1 MKNLSYF
8 VNHLKKNKYS
18 WLITGAGGF
27 IGSNLV
33 NFLLSLDQRVVGLD
47 NFSLGIKDEL
57 LDLSLQHNKKL
68 FSLIEGDIT
77 DRKTCLAALKKIDFV
92 LHHAALGSVPRSIS
106 DPFSSNNANITGF
119 LNMLISSRDAKIRNF
134 VYASS
139 SSTYGDHEAL
149 PKVEDVIGKPKNPY
163 SITKYVNEL
172 YADTFAEH
180 YGFKTIGLRYFNV
193 FGPRQRENGDY
204 AAVIPKWI
212 KNILN
217 NKNIEIYGDG
227 ETSRD
232 FCYIENAIQ
241 ANIIAALC
249 KNEIAKGQVYNISVG
264 GQTSLNKLFSMIH
277 KNIEKTVGKKIDI
290 NPIYKNFRPGD
301 IRHSR
306 ADISKAK
313 KLLNYNPT
321 HKVEEGIK
329 ETISWYI
336 DKKQK

>member
-1 MKNLSYF
+1 MKTFSDYI
-8 VNHLKKNKYS
+8 NHLKKNQYS

-33 NFLLSLDQRVVGLD
+33 NFLLGLNQRVVGLD
-47 NFSLGIKDEL
+47 NFSLGIKEEL
-57 LDLSLQHNKKL
+57 LNLTKNYENNL
-68 FSLIEGDIT
+68 FTLVEGDIN
-77 DRKTCLAALKKIDFV
+77 DKKTCILALKKVDFA

-106 DPFSSNNANITGF
+106 DPFSSNEANISGF
-119 LNMLISSRDAKIRNF
+119 LNMLISARDSNVKNF
-134 VYASS
+134 IYASS
-139 SSTYGDHEAL
+139 SSAYGDHEAL

-172 YADTFAEH
+172 YANTFEEH
-180 YGFKTIGLRYFNV
+180 YGFKSIGLRYFNV

-217 NKNIEIYGDG
+217 RQDIEIYGDG
-227 ETSRD
+227 ETSRE

-241 ANIIAALC
+241 ANIISALS

-264 GQTSLNKLFSMIH
+264 DQTTLNNLFSMIH
-277 KNIEKTVGKKIDI
+277 NNIENSIGENIKI
-290 NPIYKNFRPGD
+290 NPIYKDFRAGD

-313 KLLNYNPT
+313 KLLNYSPSHN
-321 HKVEEGIK
+321 VEKGIK
-329 ETISWYI
+329 ETVNWYI
-336 DKKQK
+336 NKK

>member
-1 MKNLSYF
+1 LKTFSDYI
-8 VNHLKKNKYS
+8 NHLKKNQYS

-33 NFLLSLDQRVVGLD
+33 NFLLGLNQRVVGLD
-47 NFSLGIKDEL
+47 NFSLGIKEEL
-57 LDLSLQHNKKL
+57 LNLTKNYENNL
-68 FSLIEGDIT
+68 FTLVEGDIN
-77 DRKTCLAALKKIDFV
+77 DKKTCILALKKVDFA

-106 DPFSSNNANITGF
+106 DPFSSNEANISGF
-119 LNMLISSRDAKIRNF
+119 LNMLISARDSNVKNF
-134 VYASS
+134 IYASS
-139 SSTYGDHEAL
+139 SSAYGDHEAL

-172 YADTFAEH
+172 YANTFEEH
-180 YGFKTIGLRYFNV
+180 YGFKSIGLRYFNV

-217 NKNIEIYGDG
+217 RQDIEIYGDG

-241 ANIIAALC
+241 ANIISALS

-264 GQTSLNKLFSMIH
+264 DQTTLNNLFSMIH
-277 KNIEKTVGKKIDI
+277 NNIENSIGENIKI
-290 NPIYKNFRPGD
+290 NPIYKDFRAGD

-313 KLLNYNPT
+313 KLLNYSPSHN
-321 HKVEEGIK
+321 VEKGIK
-329 ETISWYI
+329 ETVNWYI
-336 DKKQK
+336 NKK

>member
-1 MKNLSYF
+1 MKTFSDYI
-8 VNHLKKNKYS
+8 NHLKKNQYS

-33 NFLLSLDQRVVGLD
+33 NFLLGLNQRVVGLD
-47 NFSLGIKDEL
+47 NFSLGIKEEL
-57 LDLSLQHNKKL
+57 LNLTKNYENNL
-68 FSLIEGDIT
+68 FTLVEGDIN
-77 DRKTCLAALKKIDFV
+77 DKKTCILALKKVDFA

-106 DPFSSNNANITGF
+106 DPFSSNEANISGF
-119 LNMLISSRDAKIRNF
+119 LNMLISARDSNVKNF
-134 VYASS
+134 IYASS
-139 SSTYGDHEAL
+139 SSAYGDHEAL

-172 YADTFAEH
+172 YANTFEEH
-180 YGFKTIGLRYFNV
+180 YGFKSIGLRYFNV

-217 NKNIEIYGDG
+217 RQDIEIYGDG

-241 ANIIAALC
+241 ANIISALS

-264 GQTSLNKLFSMIH
+264 DQTTLNNLFSMIH
-277 KNIEKTVGKKIDI
+277 NNIDNSIGENIKI
-290 NPIYKNFRPGD
+290 NPIYKDFRAGD

-313 KLLNYNPT
+313 KLLNYSPSHN
-321 HKVEEGIK
+321 VEKGIK
-329 ETISWYI
+329 ETVNWYI
-336 DKKQK
+336 NKK

>member
-1 MKNLSYF
+1 MKTFSDYI
-8 VNHLKKNKYS
+8 NHLKKNQYS

-33 NFLLSLDQRVVGLD
+33 NFLLGLNQRVVGLD
-47 NFSLGIKDEL
+47 NFSLGIKEEL
-57 LDLSLQHNKKL
+57 LNLTKNYENNL
-68 FSLIEGDIT
+68 FTLVEGDIN
-77 DRKTCLAALKKIDFV
+77 DKKTCILALKKVDFA

-106 DPFSSNNANITGF
+106 DPFSSNEANISGF
-119 LNMLISSRDAKIRNF
+119 LNMLISARDSNVKNF
-134 VYASS
+134 IYASS
-139 SSTYGDHEAL
+139 SSAYGDHEAL

-172 YADTFAEH
+172 YANTFEEH
-180 YGFKTIGLRYFNV
+180 YGFKSIGLRYFNV

-217 NKNIEIYGDG
+217 RQDIEIYGDG

-241 ANIIAALC
+241 ANIISALS

-264 GQTSLNKLFSMIH
+264 DQTTLNNLFSMIH
-277 KNIEKTVGKKIDI
+277 NNIENSIGENIKI
-290 NPIYKNFRPGD
+290 NPIYKDFRAGD

-313 KLLNYNPT
+313 KLLNYSPSHN
-321 HKVEEGIK
+321 VEKGIK
-329 ETISWYI
+329 ETVNWYI
-336 DKKQK
+336 NRK

>member
-1 MKNLSYF
+1 MKTFSDYI
-8 VNHLKKNKYS
+8 NHLKKNQYS

-33 NFLLSLDQRVVGLD
+33 NFLLGLNQRVVGLD
-47 NFSLGIKDEL
+47 NFSLGIKEEL
-57 LDLSLQHNKKL
+57 LNLTKNYENNL
-68 FSLIEGDIT
+68 FTLVEGDIN
-77 DRKTCLAALKKIDFV
+77 DKKTCILALKKVDFA

-106 DPFSSNNANITGF
+106 DPFSSNEANISGF
-119 LNMLISSRDAKIRNF
+119 LNMLISARDSNVKNF
-134 VYASS
+134 IYASS
-139 SSTYGDHEAL
+139 SSAYGDHEAL

-172 YADTFAEH
+172 YANTFEEH
-180 YGFKTIGLRYFNV
+180 YGFKSIGLRYFNV

-217 NKNIEIYGDG
+217 RQDVEIYGDG

-241 ANIIAALC
+241 ANIISALS

-264 GQTSLNKLFSMIH
+264 DQTTLNNLFSMIH
-277 KNIEKTVGKKIDI
+277 NNIENSIGENIKI
-290 NPIYKNFRPGD
+290 NPIYKDFRAGD

-313 KLLNYNPT
+313 KLLNYSPSHN
-321 HKVEEGIK
+321 VEKGIK
-329 ETISWYI
+329 ETVNWYI
-336 DKKQK
+336 NKK

>member
-1 MKNLSYF
+1 MKTFNNYI
-8 VNHLKKNKYS
+8 NHLKKNQYT

-33 NFLLSLDQRVVGLD
+33 NFLLSLNQKVVGLD

-57 LDLSLQHNKKL
+57 LNLTKNYNIDLFNLV
-68 FSLIEGDIT
+68 EGDIN
-77 DRKTCLAALKKIDFV
+77 DKDICISALKKIDFV

-106 DPFSSNNANITGF
+106 DPFSSNEANITGF
-119 LNMLISSRDAKIRNF
+119 LNMLISARDSNIKNF
-134 VYASS
+134 IYASS
-139 SSTYGDHEAL
+139 SSAYGDHEAL

-172 YADTFAEH
+172 YANTFSEH
-180 YGFKTIGLRYFNV
+180 YSFKSIGLRYFNV

-217 NKNIEIYGDG
+217 KQDVEIYGDG

-232 FCYIENAIQ
+232 FCFIDNAIQ
-241 ANIIAALC
+241 ANIIAALSE
-249 KNEIAKGQVYNISVG
+249 NEIAKGQVYNISVG
-264 GQTSLNKLFSMIH
+264 DQTSLKKLFSMIH
-277 KNIEKTVGKKIDI
+277 TNIENSIGETIKSK
-290 NPIYKNFRPGD
+290 PIYKDFRPGD

-313 KLLNYNPT
+313 KLLNYLPS
-321 HKVEEGIK
+321 HDVEKGIK

-336 DKKQK
+336 DKK

>member
-1 MKNLSYF
+1 MKNFSFYI
-8 VNHLKKNKYS
+8 NHLKKNQYS

-33 NFLLSLDQRVVGLD
+33 NFLLNLNQKIVGLD

-57 LDLSLQHNKKL
+57 LEIISKYNKNS
-68 FSLIEGDIT
+68 FTLIEGDIK
-77 DRKTCLAALKKIDFV
+77 DKNTCISALKDVDFV
-92 LHHAALGSVPRSIS
+92 LHQAALGSVPRSIS
-106 DPFSSNNANITGF
+106 DPFSSNEANITGF
-119 LNMLISSRDAKIRNF
+119 LNMLISARDSNIKNF
-134 VYASS
+134 IYAGS

-149 PKVEDVIGKPKNPY
+149 PKVENVIGKPKNPY
-163 SITKYVNEL
+163 SITKFVNEL

-180 YGFKTIGLRYFNV
+180 YNFKTIGLRYFNV

-217 NKNIEIYGDG
+217 KQDIEIYGDG

-232 FCYIENAIQ
+232 FCFVENAIQ
-241 ANIIAALC
+241 ANIIAALTQ
-249 KNEIAKGQVYNISVG
+249 NENAKGHVYNISVG
-264 GQTSLNKLFSMIH
+264 GQTSLNHLFSMIH
-277 KNIEKTVGKKIDI
+277 NTIEKSLGEQIKIK
-290 NPIYKNFRPGD
+290 PIYKDFRPGD

-313 KLLNYNPT
+313 KLLNYAPT
-321 HKVEEGIK
+321 HNVEKGIK
-329 ETISWYI
+329 ETVNWYI
-336 DKKQK
+336 ENRK

>member
-1 MKNLSYF
+1 MKTFSDYI
-8 VNHLKKNKYS
+8 NHLKKNQYS

-33 NFLLSLDQRVVGLD
+33 NFLLGLNQRVVGLD
-47 NFSLGIKDEL
+47 NFSLGIKEEL
-57 LDLSLQHNKKL
+57 LNLTKNYENNL
-68 FSLIEGDIT
+68 FTLVEGDIN
-77 DRKTCLAALKKIDFV
+77 DKKTCILALKKVDFA

-106 DPFSSNNANITGF
+106 DPFSSNEANISGF
-119 LNMLISSRDAKIRNF
+119 LNMLISARDSNVKNF
-134 VYASS
+134 IYASS
-139 SSTYGDHEAL
+139 SSAYGDHEAL

-172 YADTFAEH
+172 YANTFEEH
-180 YGFKTIGLRYFNV
+180 YGFKSIGLRYFNV

-217 NKNIEIYGDG
+217 RQDIEIYGDG

-241 ANIIAALC
+241 ANIISALS

-264 GQTSLNKLFSMIH
+264 DQTTLNNLFSMIH
-277 KNIEKTVGKKIDI
+277 NNIENSIGENIKI
-290 NPIYKNFRPGD
+290 NPIYKDYRAGD

-313 KLLNYNPT
+313 KLLNYSPSHN
-321 HKVEEGIK
+321 VEKGIK
-329 ETISWYI
+329 ETVNWYI
-336 DKKQK
+336 NKK

>member
-1 MKNLSYF
+1 MKTFSDYI
-8 VNHLKKNKYS
+8 NHLKKNQYS

-33 NFLLSLDQRVVGLD
+33 NFLLGLNQRVVGLD
-47 NFSLGIKDEL
+47 NFSLGIKEEL
-57 LDLSLQHNKKL
+57 LNLTKNYENNL
-68 FSLIEGDIT
+68 FTLIEGDIN
-77 DRKTCLAALKKIDFV
+77 DKKTCILALKKVDFA

-106 DPFSSNNANITGF
+106 DPFSSNEANISGF
-119 LNMLISSRDAKIRNF
+119 LNMLISARDSNVKNF
-134 VYASS
+134 IYASS
-139 SSTYGDHEAL
+139 SSAYGDHEAL

-172 YADTFAEH
+172 YANTFEEH
-180 YGFKTIGLRYFNV
+180 YGFKSIGLRYFNV

-217 NKNIEIYGDG
+217 RQDIEIYGDG

-241 ANIIAALC
+241 ANIISALS

-264 GQTSLNKLFSMIH
+264 DQTTLNNLFSMIH
-277 KNIEKTVGKKIDI
+277 NNIENSIGENIKI
-290 NPIYKNFRPGD
+290 NPIYKDFRAGD

-313 KLLNYNPT
+313 KLLNYSPSHN
-321 HKVEEGIK
+321 VEKGIK
-329 ETISWYI
+329 ETVNWYI
-336 DKKQK
+336 NKK

>member
-1 MKNLSYF
+1 LKNLSYF
-8 VNHLKKNKYS
+8 ANHLIKNKYS
-18 WLITGAGGF
+18 WLVTGAGGF

-33 NFLLSLDQRVVGLD
+33 NFLLSLEQRVVGLD

-57 LDLSLQHNKKL
+57 IDLSSKYDSKL
-68 FSLIEGDIT
+68 FTLIEGDIT
-77 DRKTCLAALKKIDFV
+77 DRKACQTALKKIDFV

-106 DPFSSNNANITGF
+106 DPFSSNHANITGF
-119 LNMLISSRDAKIRNF
+119 LNMLISSRDINIKNF
-134 VYASS
+134 IYASS

-149 PKVEDVIGKPKNPY
+149 PKVEDVIGKPRNPY

-217 NKNIEIYGDG
+217 NENIEIYGDG

-241 ANIIAALC
+241 ANIIAALS

-264 GQTSLNKLFSMIH
+264 DQTSLNQLFFMIH
-277 KNIEKTVGKKIDI
+277 KTIEKKIGKKIEVS
-290 NPIYKNFRPGD
+290 PIYKDFRPGD

-313 KLLNYNPT
+313 KLLNYKPT
-321 HKVEEGIK
+321 HKIEKGIK
-329 ETISWYI
+329 ETVNWYVN
-336 DKKQK
+336 KY

>member
-1 MKNLSYF
+1 MKTFSDYI
-8 VNHLKKNKYS
+8 NHLKKNQYS

-33 NFLLSLDQRVVGLD
+33 NFLLGLNQKVVGLD
-47 NFSLGIKDEL
+47 NFSLGIKEEL
-57 LDLSLQHNKKL
+57 LNLTKNYENNL
-68 FSLIEGDIT
+68 FTLVEGDIN
-77 DRKTCLAALKKIDFV
+77 DKKTCILALKKVDFA

-106 DPFSSNNANITGF
+106 DPFSSNEANISGF
-119 LNMLISSRDAKIRNF
+119 LNMLISARDSNVKNF
-134 VYASS
+134 IYASS
-139 SSTYGDHEAL
+139 SSAYGDHEAL

-172 YADTFAEH
+172 YANTFEEH
-180 YGFKTIGLRYFNV
+180 YGFKSIGLRYFNV

-217 NKNIEIYGDG
+217 RQDIEIYGDG

-241 ANIIAALC
+241 ANIISALS

-264 GQTSLNKLFSMIH
+264 DQTTLNNLFSMIH
-277 KNIEKTVGKKIDI
+277 NNIENSIGENIKI
-290 NPIYKNFRPGD
+290 NPIYKDFRAGD

-313 KLLNYNPT
+313 KLLNYSPSHN
-321 HKVEEGIK
+321 VEKGIK
-329 ETISWYI
+329 ETVNWYI
-336 DKKQK
+336 NRK

>member
-1 MKNLSYF
+1 MKTFSDYI
-8 VNHLKKNKYS
+8 NHLKKNQYS

-33 NFLLSLDQRVVGLD
+33 NFLLGLNQRVVGLD
-47 NFSLGIKDEL
+47 NFSLGIKEEL
-57 LDLSLQHNKKL
+57 LNLTKNYENNL
-68 FSLIEGDIT
+68 FTLVEGDIN
-77 DRKTCLAALKKIDFV
+77 DKKTCILALKKVDFA

-106 DPFSSNNANITGF
+106 DPFSSNEANISGF
-119 LNMLISSRDAKIRNF
+119 LNMLISARDSNVKNF
-134 VYASS
+134 IYASS
-139 SSTYGDHEAL
+139 SSAYGDHEAL

-172 YADTFAEH
+172 YANTFEEH
-180 YGFKTIGLRYFNV
+180 YGFKSIGLRYFNV

-217 NKNIEIYGDG
+217 RQDIEIYGDG

-241 ANIIAALC
+241 ANIISALS
-249 KNEIAKGQVYNISVG
+249 KNEIAWGQVYNISVG
-264 GQTSLNKLFSMIH
+264 DQTTLNNLFSMIH
-277 KNIEKTVGKKIDI
+277 NNIENSIGETIKI
-290 NPIYKNFRPGD
+290 NPIYKDFRAGD

-313 KLLNYNPT
+313 KLLNYSPSHN
-321 HKVEEGIK
+321 VEKGIK
-329 ETISWYI
+329 ETVNWYI
-336 DKKQK
+336 NKK

>member
-1 MKNLSYF
+1 M
-8 VNHLKKNKYS
+8 
-18 WLITGAGGF
+18 
-27 IGSNLV
+27 
-33 NFLLSLDQRVVGLD
+33 
-47 NFSLGIKDEL
+47 
-57 LDLSLQHNKKL
+57 
-68 FSLIEGDIT
+68 
-77 DRKTCLAALKKIDFV
+77 DFA

-106 DPFSSNNANITGF
+106 DPFSSNEANISGF
-119 LNMLISSRDAKIRNF
+119 LNMLISARDSNVKNF
-134 VYASS
+134 IYASS
-139 SSTYGDHEAL
+139 SSAYGDHEAL

-172 YADTFAEH
+172 YANTFEEH
-180 YGFKTIGLRYFNV
+180 YGFKSIGLRYFNV

-217 NKNIEIYGDG
+217 RQDIEIYGDG

-241 ANIIAALC
+241 ANIISALS

-264 GQTSLNKLFSMIH
+264 DQTTLNNLFSMIH
-277 KNIEKTVGKKIDI
+277 NNIENSIGENIKI
-290 NPIYKNFRPGD
+290 NPIYKDFRAGD

-313 KLLNYNPT
+313 KLLNYSPSHN
-321 HKVEEGIK
+321 VEKGIK
-329 ETISWYI
+329 ETVNWYI
-336 DKKQK
+336 NKK

>member
-1 MKNLSYF
+1 MKTFSDYI
-8 VNHLKKNKYS
+8 NHLKKNQYS

-33 NFLLSLDQRVVGLD
+33 NFLLGLNQRVVGLD
-47 NFSLGIKDEL
+47 NFSLGIKEEL
-57 LDLSLQHNKKL
+57 LNLTKNHENNL
-68 FSLIEGDIT
+68 FTLVEGDIN
-77 DRKTCLAALKKIDFV
+77 DKKTCILALKKVDFA

-106 DPFSSNNANITGF
+106 DPFSSNEANISGF
-119 LNMLISSRDAKIRNF
+119 LNMLISARDSNVKNF
-134 VYASS
+134 IYASS
-139 SSTYGDHEAL
+139 SSAYGDHEAL

-172 YADTFAEH
+172 YANTFEEH
-180 YGFKTIGLRYFNV
+180 YGFKSIGLRYFNV

-217 NKNIEIYGDG
+217 RQDIEIYGDG

-241 ANIIAALC
+241 ANIISALS

-264 GQTSLNKLFSMIH
+264 DQTTLNNLFSMIH
-277 KNIEKTVGKKIDI
+277 NNIENSIGENIKI
-290 NPIYKNFRPGD
+290 NPIYKDFRAGD

-313 KLLNYNPT
+313 KLLNYSPSHN
-321 HKVEEGIK
+321 VEKGIK
-329 ETISWYI
+329 ETVNWYI
-336 DKKQK
+336 NKK

>member
-1 MKNLSYF
+1 MKTFDNHI
-8 VNHLKKNKYS
+8 NHLKKNQYS

-33 NFLLSLDQRVVGLD
+33 NFLLSLNQKVVGLD

-57 LDLSLQHNKKL
+57 MNLTKNYNNDLFN
-68 FSLIEGDIT
+68 LIEGDIN
-77 DRKTCLAALKKIDFV
+77 DKDICFSALEKIDFV

-106 DPFSSNNANITGF
+106 DPFSSNEANISGF
-119 LNMLISSRDAKIRNF
+119 LNMLIAARDSNIKNF
-134 VYASS
+134 IYASS
-139 SSTYGDHEAL
+139 SSAYGDHEAL

-172 YADTFAEH
+172 YANTFSEH
-180 YGFKTIGLRYFNV
+180 YSFKSIGLRYFNV

-217 NKNIEIYGDG
+217 NQDIEIYGDG

-232 FCYIENAIQ
+232 FCYVDNAVQ
-241 ANIIAALC
+241 ANIIAALSE
-249 KNEIAKGQVYNISVG
+249 NEIAKGQVYNISVG
-264 GQTSLNKLFSMIH
+264 NQTSLNKLLSMIH
-277 KNIEKTVGKKIDI
+277 KNIENSIGKIIKIK
-290 NPIYKNFRPGD
+290 PIYKDFRPGD

-313 KLLNYNPT
+313 NLLNYFPSHN
-321 HKVEEGIK
+321 VEQGIK

-336 DKKQK
+336 DKK